1 MTDAEKPFVP
11 VTPVDASTVLL
22 VRDSDEGIEVF
33 MVVRHS
39 KADFAGGA
47 LVFPGGKVDPVD
59 GDPKLEGR
67 RGMKGTLPARLMA
80 LRVAAI
86 RETFEEASV
95 LLARERGT
103 ADLIGP
109 DRQAALVEKYRIP
122 VYEGDIT
129 LTEMVDAENLELA
142 CDALVPFAHWITP
155 ERVPKRFD
163 THFFLAPAPHKVD
176 ALHDGTESVGS
187 VWITPKTAIADAE
200 AGHRS
205 VMFPTRMNLN
215 VLDESST
222 VADALT
228 VAAAKQVVTV
238 MPKAEK
244 VEGGRIMHIPVEA
257 GYGDSKFFVDYD
269 GSMPAR

>member
-59 GDPKLEGR
+59 GDPKLKGR

-109 DRQAALVEKYRIP
+109 DRQTALVEKYRIP

-215 VLDESST
+215 VLDESPT

-228 VAAAKQVVTV
+228 ATAAKEVVTV

>member
-1 MTDAEKPFVP
+1 MTEADQALIP
-11 VTPVDASTVLL
+11 VTPLDASTVLL
-22 VRDSDEGIEVF
+22 TRDSDDGIEVF

-39 KADFAGGA
+39 KADFASGA
-47 LVFPGGKVDPVD
+47 LVFPGGKVDPED
-59 GDPKLEGR
+59 ADPKLGER
-67 RGMKGTLPARLMA
+67 HGMKVTLPTRLMA

-103 ADLIGP
+103 PDLIGP
-109 DRQAALVEKYRIP
+109 SRQTALVRKYRIP
-122 VYEGDIT
+122 IYEGDIT
-129 LTEMVDAENLELA
+129 MTEMINAENLELA
-142 CDALVPFAHWITP
+142 CDVLVPFAHWITP

-163 THFFLAPAPHKVD
+163 THFFLAPAPQRVD
-176 ALHDGTESVGS
+176 AQHDGTESVGS

-205 VMFPTRMNLN
+205 VMFPTRMNLSM
-215 VLDESST
+215 LDQSAT
-222 VADALT
+222 VADALAL
-228 VAAAKQVVTV
+228 AATTEVVTV

-244 VEGGRIMHIPVEA
+244 VVGGRIMHIPIEA
-257 GYGDSKFFVDYD
+257 GYGASKFFVDYA